1 MNSNRYQG
9 ILTKTVLVLS
19 LLLPAGFNVYAA
31 AGYKLA
37 DKVGKGIAEFRD
49 EIIKAK
55 EAVNATMASLD
66 KVVAEAAT
74 DPRKPFKQFDKNVPR
89 IESAAAKAKKRA
101 DEMRE
106 RGQEY
111 FKTWEQELASVHSA
125 EIKKLAEERKA
136 KLQTTF
142 GSIKAK
148 LDPAREQFTT
158 WLAHLKDV
166 QTYLRQDLTI
176 VGIDM
181 AKDLIATSK
190 KDGAALQQSLDGVI
204 AELNTILAAITPAK
218 VEKK

>member
-1 MNSNRYQG
+1 
-9 ILTKTVLVLS
+9 VLVLS

-55 EAVNATMASLD
+55 EAVNATMVSLD

-74 DPRKPFKQFDKNVPR
+74 DPRKPFKEFDKNVPR

-101 DEMRE
+101 DAMRE

-111 FKTWEQELASVHSA
+111 FKTWEEELASVNSA

-142 GSIKAK
+142 GNIKAK
-148 LDPAREQFTT
+148 LDPAREQFQV
-158 WLAHLKDV
+158 WLSHLKDV